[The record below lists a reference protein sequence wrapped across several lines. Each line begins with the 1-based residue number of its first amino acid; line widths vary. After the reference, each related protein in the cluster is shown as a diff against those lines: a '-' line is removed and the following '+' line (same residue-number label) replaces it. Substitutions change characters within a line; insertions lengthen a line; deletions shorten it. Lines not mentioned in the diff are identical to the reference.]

1 MFYRPDAGD
10 RYRHFIRVTVG
21 QPRDVGR
28 VVRWLE
34 TPDALAS
41 VVGADRCYDTQPY
54 ESNVAFPL
62 RFMVDHGLVGGGWV
76 SLVAGTA
83 TLVDGNDAGGART
96 AAQYPGCQ
104 WRVRCG
110 PGALVS
116 HNDPVQVARARA
128 SAEADDDAELARW
141 SRLARGLRVLV
152 LSVTTVPADAV
163 PGANGRSHERVAVVA
178 CACQRGA
185 SGGSSGDGGWQTI
198 AFARAG
204 PGAAVVDRPAPTDA
218 LVAFHFPADD
228 AGEAALLQAFH
239 AFYRQFDPDFVVG
252 YEPIEQ
258 LELLLQRA
266 NDLGVP
272 ALDVLGRPAAE
283 TAHVRS
289 SQIYTASW
297 VRAQRR
303 MASTSNHEF
312 KVGTERRGSSHS
324 RALTMLPL
332 RAAVAHAGHGH
343 AGPGDGGSAAA
354 AGARRK
360 AAHVHV

>member
-41 VVGADRCYDTQPY
+41 MVGKDRCYDTQPY

-76 SLVAGTA
+76 SLVAGAA
-83 TLVDGNDAGGART
+83 TIIDGNDPGGART

-110 PGALVS
+110 PGALMS
-116 HNDPVQVARARA
+116 HNDPVQVARVRA
-128 SAEADDDAELARW
+128 SAEGNDDAELARW

-152 LSVTTVPADAV
+152 LSVTTVPADGA
-163 PGANGRSHERVAVVA
+163 PGANGSDSNERVAVVA
-178 CACQRGA
+178 CTCQRDGD
-185 SGGSSGDGGWQTI
+185 SGGGWQTI

-204 PGAAVVDRPAPTDA
+204 PGAAVVDRPGPTEA
-218 LVAFHFPADD
+218 LVAFHFPTDD
-228 AGEAALLQAFH
+228 AGESALLQAFH

-266 NDLGVP
+266 SDLGVP
-272 ALDVLGRPAAE
+272 ALDVLGRPVTEA
-283 TAHVRS
+283 AHVRS

-312 KVGTERRGSSHS
+312 KVRKSRGKSPS
-324 RALTMLPL
+324 L
-332 RAAVAHAGHGH
+332 
-343 AGPGDGGSAAA
+343 SAS
-354 AGARRK
+354 
-360 AAHVHV
+360 